1 MNATQTRFNPPKGA
15 LCRILSA
22 APCYL
27 LASALLFSATPA
39 FAGTT
44 GIVPFGGSPGVIGFE
59 TSEGYTTTFDGDGKL
74 EGQVPATFNGTWLR
88 SPERPDGAIESAGFV
103 QTSVVK
109 TGDQA
114 VQIDR
119 IAGSDDRWAVP
130 VQGFPSERYVCIE
143 WDMRVDPSSGTVGT
157 DFGPLFGIEAYDDD
171 AAQIGLLGT
180 IMVDATTSDVL
191 YRAQGGLFVET
202 NSTVTL
208 GDWDSYRIV
217 LDYQEKEYSYFL
229 NDTLLGTE
237 GFVDELLV
245 AGGLAQFTD
254 ADITAISGGVG
265 FEALTATAYFDNFSV
280 FETDLNKIPEPAT
293 LLLAGI
299 GLGIVA
305 VRRKTV

>member
-1 MNATQTRFNPPKGA
+1 MNATRIRFTSLVGA
-15 LCRILSA
+15 TQRILSA
-22 APCYL
+22 APACI
-27 LASALLFSATPA
+27 LAALLLLSATNS
-39 FAGTT
+39 FAATT

-59 TSEGYTTTFDGDGKL
+59 TSEGYTTMFDGDGKL

-88 SPERPDGAIESAGFV
+88 SPERPDGAIESAGFI

-119 IAGSDDRWAVP
+119 IAGSDDRWGVP
-130 VQGFPSERYVCIE
+130 VDGFPSERFVCIE
-143 WDMRVDPSSGTVGT
+143 WDMRVDPSSGTVGS

-191 YRAQGGLFVET
+191 YRAQGGLFVD
-202 NSTVTL
+202 SGLTVAL

-254 ADITAISGGVG
+254 ADITAISGGLG
-265 FEALTATAYFDNFSV
+265 FEDLTATAYFDNFSV
-280 FETDLNKIPEPAT
+280 FQTDINKIPEPST
-293 LLLAGI
+293 LLIAGF
-299 GLGIVA
+299 GLGLLA
-305 VRRKTV
+305 MRRKTV